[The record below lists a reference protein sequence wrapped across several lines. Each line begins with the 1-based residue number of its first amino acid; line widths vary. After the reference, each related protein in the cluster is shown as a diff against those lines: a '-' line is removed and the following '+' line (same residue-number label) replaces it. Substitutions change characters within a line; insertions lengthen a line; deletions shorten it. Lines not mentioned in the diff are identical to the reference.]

1 MEALLRKHEEVESEL
16 TVIEK
21 KLEALAKEASRLSS
35 QQQQSASK
43 IGVKQ
48 AEIIEQWELLIQQA
62 DERKTKLEDSRKLQQ
77 FLSTLRDV
85 VRMCEVLCNPT
96 IFSCV
101 GYLTYSLFQILVYD
115 SKFLQHISITYVDD
129 VVEAHATTAKTC
141 F

>member
-1 MEALLRKHEEVESEL
+1 MPTQGKAITTDDFGKDLAGVEALLRKHEEVESEL

-85 VRMCEVLCNPT
+85 VRVCAQPIHIWMCWAPCGNL
-96 IFSCV
+96 V
-101 GYLTYSLFQILVYD
+101 GR
-115 SKFLQHISITYVDD
+115 
-129 VVEAHATTAKTC
+129 
-141 F
+141 